1 MRKLILIGALLGATA
16 VPALAS
22 AQTPAG
28 CVRQDNRAAGTV
40 IGALGGAVLGSAIAG
55 RGDKTA
61 GAVIG
66 GVGGA
71 VVGNQIAGSSVR
83 CPEGYYRQDQ
93 GPERPVQYAQPQ
105 QPVQN
110 YDRRDD
116 RRDDRGGRDDRRDDG
131 GGYGYGAGPNGF
143 WRGAP
148 QGIREREDWL
158 EQRIQRGIDQG
169 TLDRRE
175 ARRATDMLRDLRT
188 TEQRLRRRDGG
199 RLTDRDSAY
208 MQVRLDN
215 LSQQI
220 RWLNQ
225 TGPRRN
231 Y

>member
-1 MRKLILIGALLGATA
+1 MRTFILIGALIGAST

-22 AQTPAG
+22 AQTPPPG

-40 IGALGGAVLGSAIAG
+40 LGAVGGAVLGSAIAG
-55 RGDKTA
+55 RGDKTT

-71 VVGNQIAGSSVR
+71 IVGNQIAGSSVR

-93 GPERPVQYAQPQ
+93 VQ

-116 RRDDRGGRDDRRDDG
+116 RGDRYDR
-131 GGYGYGAGPNGF
+131 GGYGYGAGPDGF

-158 EQRIQRGIDQG
+158 EQRIQRGVEQG

-175 ARRATDMLRDLRT
+175 ARRATDMLRDLRN

-199 RLTDRDSAY
+199 RLSRQDADY

-215 LSQQI
+215 LGQQI
-220 RWLNQ
+220 TWLKQ
-225 TGPRRN
+225 TGPRR